1 MRLLN
6 FFIKGLRFDKFYN
19 FFFAFCF
26 GFALLGLIFVESL
39 GSGIT
44 QKIQNLAQK
53 GIASDLIITS
63 RTPITDDKKNL
74 ILNFLNKNDLEQ
86 TPWIETYSL
95 VAKKNEDAKLAHL
108 NFVGNLFPF
117 YGTLELEIK
126 KKLSPS
132 DWALLHQQNYVW
144 IEKGLASQLNL
155 KIGDSLKIGDFFFKI
170 NDLILTDDFSSFR
183 AFSLAPKIFISLNHI
198 QKTKLIQYGSTANYA
213 YSIKV
218 KDNQNPARLLD
229 FKESLKKI
237 INDKNIRVQ
246 DYKDS
251 GQQSNRA
258 ITLLSDYLGLISLVS
273 YMLGLLGLY
282 YFTQYILTKK
292 IKTIAI
298 YKSLGLDFKFLFKVE
313 VLQLFFLILISLL
326 FSFTTFAI
334 LAPYLQ
340 THIQILS
347 GEELALTLNLKS
359 FVKIFLIG
367 VLGVY
372 LSLLPLYWAS
382 LKQEVKSILG
392 EIQGEAP
399 QINRLFFLP
408 LLLHVGFLSVY
419 LSHSFKI
426 GFLFLG
432 ALLLLLLLSFFVLRF
447 LLYLASRDV
456 FKFNLINTHALKLIT
471 RYFHSSF
478 TLFISSALGICLLV
492 FIYQV
497 ENSLR
502 NDLILKNSDSRADLF
517 LFDLQESDLEKFKK
531 ISIDHHFKT
540 QMISPMIRAR
550 FVKVNG
556 KKLTN
561 DDEALYQTRESENE
575 ERFRNRGV
583 NLSYRDRLS
592 PSERVV
598 QGKES
603 LQKCKSIEDICE
615 ISMEL
620 NYAQRLGIK
629 LNDRLSFDVS
639 GVDVEGIV
647 TNFRRVKWTSF
658 DPNFFILFSPGVLEE
673 APKTYLASL
682 KVSSLEEKEKIYRLI
697 SSQLPMV
704 SLIDISEIIRKVSR
718 IFDIMALGIKL
729 SALLSLVISLSVLFS
744 VVLNHLELRKPDM
757 KLLSFMGFSKSM
769 ITSLFFK
776 KFFIILLLSVILS
789 TTVATGLSL
798 LLLTHFLN
806 VEYSLTFLKTIAPGF
821 SVLFLLSLCI
831 LIKLKLMQSKT
842 FGARDWT

>member
-44 QKIQNLAQK
+44 EKIQNLAQK

-86 TPWIETYSL
+86 TQWIETYSL

-258 ITLLSDYLGLISLVS
+258 ITLLNDYLGLISLVS

-292 IKTIAI
+292 IKTIA
-298 YKSLGLDFKFLFKVE
+298 
-313 VLQLFFLILISLL
+313 
-326 FSFTTFAI
+326 
-334 LAPYLQ
+334 
-340 THIQILS
+340 
-347 GEELALTLNLKS
+347 
-359 FVKIFLIG
+359 
-367 VLGVY
+367 
-372 LSLLPLYWAS
+372 
-382 LKQEVKSILG
+382 
-392 EIQGEAP
+392 
-399 QINRLFFLP
+399 
-408 LLLHVGFLSVY
+408 
-419 LSHSFKI
+419 
-426 GFLFLG
+426 
-432 ALLLLLLLSFFVLRF
+432 
-447 LLYLASRDV
+447 
-456 FKFNLINTHALKLIT
+456 
-471 RYFHSSF
+471 
-478 TLFISSALGICLLV
+478 
-492 FIYQV
+492 
-497 ENSLR
+497 
-502 NDLILKNSDSRADLF
+502 
-517 LFDLQESDLEKFKK
+517 
-531 ISIDHHFKT
+531 
-540 QMISPMIRAR
+540 
-550 FVKVNG
+550 
-556 KKLTN
+556 
-561 DDEALYQTRESENE
+561 
-575 ERFRNRGV
+575 
-583 NLSYRDRLS
+583 
-592 PSERVV
+592 
-598 QGKES
+598 
-603 LQKCKSIEDICE
+603 
-615 ISMEL
+615 
-620 NYAQRLGIK
+620 
-629 LNDRLSFDVS
+629 
-639 GVDVEGIV
+639 
-647 TNFRRVKWTSF
+647 
-658 DPNFFILFSPGVLEE
+658 
-673 APKTYLASL
+673 
-682 KVSSLEEKEKIYRLI
+682 
-697 SSQLPMV
+697 
-704 SLIDISEIIRKVSR
+704 
-718 IFDIMALGIKL
+718 
-729 SALLSLVISLSVLFS
+729 
-744 VVLNHLELRKPDM
+744 
-757 KLLSFMGFSKSM
+757 
-769 ITSLFFK
+769 
-776 KFFIILLLSVILS
+776 
-789 TTVATGLSL
+789 
-798 LLLTHFLN
+798 
-806 VEYSLTFLKTIAPGF
+806 
-821 SVLFLLSLCI
+821 
-831 LIKLKLMQSKT
+831 
-842 FGARDWT
+842 

>member
-6 FFIKGLRFDKFYN
+6 FITKGLRFDKFYN
-19 FFFAFCF
+19 FFFVFCF
-26 GFALLGLIFVESL
+26 GLALLGLIFVESL

-95 VAKKNEDAKLAHL
+95 VAQKNGNAKLAHL

-117 YGTLELEIK
+117 YGTLELENK
-126 KKLSPS
+126 KTLSPR
-132 DWALLHQQNYVW
+132 DWALLHQQDYVW

-170 NDLILTDDFSSFR
+170 NDFILMDDFSSFR

-218 KDNQNPARLLD
+218 KDNQNPASLVD
-229 FKESLKKI
+229 VKESLKKI

-251 GQQSNRA
+251 GEQSNRA
-258 ITLLSDYLGLISLVS
+258 ITLLNDYLGLISLVC

-334 LAPYLQ
+334 FAPSLQ
-340 THIQILS
+340 KHIKILS
-347 GEELALTLNLKS
+347 GEELALTLSLKS
-359 FVKIFLIG
+359 FIRIFLIG

-408 LLLHVGFLSVY
+408 LLLYIGFLSIY

-432 ALLLLLLLSFFVLRF
+432 ALFLLLLLSFSVLRF

-492 FIYQV
+492 FIFQV

-502 NDLILKNSDSRADLF
+502 NDLVLKNSDSRADLF

-531 ISIDHHFKT
+531 ISVDHHFKT

-556 KKLTN
+556 KKFTK

-598 QGKES
+598 QGKEF
-603 LQKCKSIEDICE
+603 LQKCKNIEDICE

-639 GVDVEGIV
+639 GVEVEGIV

-682 KVSSLEEKEKIYRLI
+682 KVASLEEKEKIYRLI

-704 SLIDISEIIRKVSR
+704 SLIDISEIIRKVSK

-729 SALLSLVISLSVLFS
+729 SALLSLGMSLLVLFS
-744 VVLNHLELRKPDM
+744 VVLNHLELRKVDM

-769 ITSLFFK
+769 LTSLFFK
-776 KFFIILLLSVILS
+776 KFFIILFLSVILS
-789 TTVATGLSL
+789 TAVATSLSL
-798 LLLTHFLN
+798 LMLTHFLN
-806 VEYSLTFLKTIAPGF
+806 VEYSLTLLRTLAPGLTILAIL
-821 SVLFLLSLCI
+821 SVAI
-831 LIKLKLMQSKT
+831 LIKLKLMQSKSSKRSD
-842 FGARDWT
+842 F